1 MKSVKRPAPSF
12 WIAGLLLIAL
22 TALGWFLYQSGP
34 AAPTIKIYFLKGESL
49 APVERPLQNTTEP
62 LAAATR
68 ELMNGPTAEEKQSGL
83 FSEIPPKARIQ
94 KIVREDGTVLVS
106 FNSELEK
113 YGGGSARVQGL
124 IAQIV
129 FTFTEVPGVT
139 KVRILVGKKGE
150 VVLGGE
156 GFVIDKPL
164 ARQDIKF

>member
-1 MKSVKRPAPSF
+1 MKTAKRPAPKL
-12 WIAGLLLIAL
+12 WMAGLLPILLA
-22 TALGWFLYQSGP
+22 ALGWFLYQGGP
-34 AAPTIKIYFLKGESL
+34 ASPTVRVYFLKGESL
-49 APVERPLQNTTEP
+49 VPVERPLQNTNEP
-62 LAAATR
+62 LAAAAR
-68 ELMNGPTAEEKQSGL
+68 ELMSGPTAEEKQAGL

-94 KIVREDGTVLVS
+94 KIIREDGTVLIS

-129 FTFTEVPGVT
+129 YTFTEVPGVT

>member
-1 MKSVKRPAPSF
+1 MRSAKRPAPIF
-12 WIAGLLLIAL
+12 LLAGLLLLAL

-34 AAPTIKIYFLKGESL
+34 AVPAIKIYFLKGESL
-49 APVERPLQNTTEP
+49 APVARPLQGSTEP
-62 LAAATR
+62 LAAAAR
-68 ELMNGPTAEEKQSGL
+68 ELMLGPTEEEKQSGL

-94 KIVREDGTVLVS
+94 KIVREDGTVLIS

-113 YGGGSARVQGL
+113 YGGGSARVRGL

-129 FTFTEVPGVT
+129 YTFTEVPGVT

>member
-1 MKSVKRPAPSF
+1 MKSAKRPATSF
-12 WIAGLLLIAL
+12 WIAGLLLIFLAV
-22 TALGWFLYQSGP
+22 LGWFLYQGGP
-34 AAPTIKIYFLKGESL
+34 SVPTIKIYFLKGESL
-49 APVERPLQNTTEP
+49 APVDRPLQNAAEP
-62 LAAATR
+62 LAAAAR
-68 ELMNGPTAEEKQSGL
+68 ELMLGPTEEEKQSGI

-94 KIVREDGTVLVS
+94 KIIREDSVALVS

-129 FTFTEVPGVT
+129 YTFTEIPGVK

-164 ARQDIKF
+164 ARQDIKL